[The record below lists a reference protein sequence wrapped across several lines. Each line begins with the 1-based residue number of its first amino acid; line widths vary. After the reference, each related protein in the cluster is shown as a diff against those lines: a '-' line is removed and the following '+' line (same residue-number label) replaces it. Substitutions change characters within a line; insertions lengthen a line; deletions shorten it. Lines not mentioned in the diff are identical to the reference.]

1 MRSNIFM
8 DYKFVII
15 ILIVLIVILTVVI
28 IAVSAVKSKKK
39 KAQSENKTL
48 APMPEVSKDTLNLVN
63 DVYDEVKR
71 EKEEMLKAISDE
83 AVPPMD
89 DILLNDIDPELLNDI
104 DPEFLMELTSSDTDS
119 SKTQEPPQGHD
130 EITSL
135 VSVEDNE
142 DEKTEC
148 KAVPECVK
156 AYLENSYYLKGRSFS
171 EKQIKNTFI
180 AIEGND
186 VRLSTNIDSREI
198 EVIIK
203 DSNVYL
209 VNPVNKKYMEM
220 SKKLM
225 KMLGRGEEDFDFASV
240 GVSENMRNSA
250 CLKFTA
256 SVDGVAC
263 DCYEFKTDERI
274 LRLYVSTGGEF
285 KLMMNYDV
293 SGELVSA
300 LKTDEFI
307 PHAGGDYINFDS
319 LKKVGMMAFF
329 SDMV

>member
-15 ILIVLIVILTVVI
+15 ILIVLIVILAVVI
-28 IAVSAVKSKKK
+28 IAVSAVKSKKQ

>member
-1 MRSNIFM
+1 M
-8 DYKFVII
+8 DYKFIII
-15 ILIVLIVILTVVI
+15 ILILILAVVI

-39 KAQSENKTL
+39 KAQGENTTL

-71 EKEEMLKAISDE
+71 EREESLKAISDE

-119 SKTQEPPQGHD
+119 AKTQEPPQGHD

-148 KAVPECVK
+148 TAVPECVK

-225 KMLGRGEEDFDFASV
+225 KMLGRGEEDFDFTSV

-250 CLKFTA
+250 CLKFPA
-256 SVDGVAC
+256 SVDGSAC
-263 DCYEFKTDERI
+263 DCYEFKTDERV
-274 LRLYVSTGGEF
+274 LRLYVSPEGEF

-307 PHAGGDYINFDS
+307 PHAGSDYINFDS

>member
-1 MRSNIFM
+1 M
-8 DYKFVII
+8 DYKFIII
-15 ILIVLIVILTVVI
+15 ILIVILAVVI

-39 KAQSENKTL
+39 KAQSENKSL

-63 DVYDEVKR
+63 DVYDEVKKER
-71 EKEEMLKAISDE
+71 EESLKAISDE

-104 DPEFLMELTSSDTDS
+104 DPEFLTELTSSDSDS
-119 SKTQEPPQGHD
+119 ALRAEKTEGHD

-148 KAVPECVK
+148 TAVPECVK

-225 KMLGRGEEDFDFASV
+225 KMLGKGEDVFDFNSV

-250 CLKFTA
+250 CLKFPA
-256 SVDGVAC
+256 SVDGLTC
-263 DCYEFKTDERI
+263 DCYEFKTDERV
-274 LRLYVSTGGEF
+274 LKLYVSTEGEF

-300 LKTDEFI
+300 LKTNEFI
-307 PHAGGDYINFDS
+307 PHAGSDYINFDS

>member
-1 MRSNIFM
+1 M

>member
-1 MRSNIFM
+1 M

-15 ILIVLIVILTVVI
+15 ILIVLIVILAVVI
-28 IAVSAVKSKKK
+28 IAVSAVKSKKQ

>member
-1 MRSNIFM
+1 M

-15 ILIVLIVILTVVI
+15 ILIVLIVILAVVI